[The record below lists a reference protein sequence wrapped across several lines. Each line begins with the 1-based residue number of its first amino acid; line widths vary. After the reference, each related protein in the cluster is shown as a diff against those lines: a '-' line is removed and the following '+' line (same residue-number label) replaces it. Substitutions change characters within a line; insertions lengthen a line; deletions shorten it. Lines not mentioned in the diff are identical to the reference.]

1 MNEGIKERI
10 SALSDGELS
19 EFEVRRVLEEINNNP
34 ELREYWKQVQLIK
47 SGLSDQPLGFKHS
60 DISRKVAN
68 ELGKSIE
75 DLGQDKNN
83 FINYRLALAASLTVI
98 LSGSYFYSFT
108 NLNKNSQDVFALE
121 ASKKISEAINSPE
134 AISLLDKAVKG
145 MDAKL
150 VNINT
155 GKEGQFY
162 VNYSTPLDGKTFKVG
177 FSPINSNFKPS
188 NIEASRVSYL
198 KTSKGIFIVS
208 VSGNISD
215 EAKFKI
221 LQNIKS
227 KTN

>member
-75 DLGQDKNN
+75 DLGEDKNN
-83 FINYRLALAASLTVI
+83 FINYRLALAACLTVI

-108 NLNKNSQDVFALE
+108 NLNKNSQDA
-121 ASKKISEAINSPE
+121 
-134 AISLLDKAVKG
+134 
-145 MDAKL
+145 
-150 VNINT
+150 
-155 GKEGQFY
+155 
-162 VNYSTPLDGKTFKVG
+162 
-177 FSPINSNFKPS
+177 
-188 NIEASRVSYL
+188 VSYTHL
-198 KTSKGIFIVS
+198 TLPTIYS
-208 VSGNISD
+208 V
-215 EAKFKI
+215 
-221 LQNIKS
+221 
-227 KTN
+227 